1 MRGSFCG
8 LAGLATE
15 TSEATEMGE
24 QIFELERYWEWR
36 TFVEVEVTGNLFH
49 MLGLVTAK
57 ETSSQGTDLMIER
70 ILGIESME
78 NEREVGTVEYPS
90 FDDSQEEVDQH

>member
-1 MRGSFCG
+1 MRCSFHG
-8 LAGLATE
+8 PAGLATE

-24 QIFELERYWEWR
+24 QIFELERYWEWQ
-36 TFVEVEVTGNLFH
+36 TSVGVEVTGNLIH

-57 ETSSQGTDLMIER
+57 ETSSQGTDLIFEMI
-70 ILGIESME
+70 LCVESMAK
-78 NEREVGTVEYPS
+78 EREVETVEYPS